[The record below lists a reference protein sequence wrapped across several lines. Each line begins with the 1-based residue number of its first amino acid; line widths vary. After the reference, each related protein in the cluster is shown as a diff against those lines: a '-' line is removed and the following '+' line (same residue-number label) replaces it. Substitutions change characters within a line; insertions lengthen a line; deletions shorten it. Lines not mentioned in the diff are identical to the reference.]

1 MHYTYFSILSNLIL
15 KSAQKYVIINKI
27 TSNSYETEKIMKLD
41 TKKTFL
47 VGFAFLAITAFWQMY
62 DGLIPKMLNDTFNL
76 SPTLSGVIMAA
87 DNVLALFLLPLFG
100 RISDRCNTRIGKR
113 RPFII
118 VGMIL
123 TLIIMI
129 WIPIIDNAYFAAPSA
144 SLKILFIGVLAML
157 LITMALYRSPAVALM
172 PDITPKPLRSKANA
186 IINLMGAVGGVLYL
200 LFTSVMYPN
209 SKTAELEHVNYVP
222 LFIAVM
228 AVIFISLA
236 MIIFFVNEPKLAKK
250 QQEYEAAHP
259 EENLTKTDA
268 NNKST
273 MPKPVKRSLIF
284 LLLSVAFWYIGY
296 NGISTFFT
304 TFTEE
309 VWGVGIGGASLCLT
323 IATGAAIVCYIPA
336 GIIASKIGR
345 KKTIIA
351 GVLLLALSFLV
362 GFIYTL
368 FVNFFHPALYVLF
381 AFVGIA
387 WATINV
393 NSFPMVVE
401 MCHGSDIGK
410 FTGLY
415 YTFSMA
421 AQIVTPIVAGFLIE
435 KIDFKVL
442 FLYSAIFVFLSFVTM
457 CFVMHG
463 DTKIERKKGLEAF
476 DVDVD

>member
-1 MHYTYFSILSNLIL
+1 
-15 KSAQKYVIINKI
+15 
-27 TSNSYETEKIMKLD
+27 MKLD
-41 TKKTFL
+41 KKRTFL

-62 DGLIPKMLNDTFNL
+62 DGIIPKMLQETFGLNT
-76 SPTLSGVIMAA
+76 TLSGIIMAA

-100 RISDRCNTRIGKR
+100 RLSDKCNAKIGKR

-118 VGMIL
+118 TGMIFTIL
-123 TLIIMI
+123 LMI
-129 WIPIIDNAYFAAPSA
+129 WIPIIDNSYSRSA
-144 SLKILFIGVLAML
+144 SLAKIILFIGILALL
-157 LITMALYRSPAVALM
+157 LITMSFYRSPAVALM

-200 LFTSVMYPN
+200 LFTAIMYPN
-209 SKTAELEHVNYVP
+209 SKTEGMEHVNYIP

-228 AVIFISLA
+228 AVIFVSLII
-236 MIIFFVNEPKLAKK
+236 IIFFVNEPKLSKA
-250 QQEYEAAHP
+250 QRDYEDAHP
-259 EENLTKTDA
+259 EEDLTERDGD
-268 NNKST
+268 NKNI
-273 MPKPVKRSLIF
+273 MPRPVKRSLIF

-304 TFTEE
+304 TFTEK

-323 IATGAAIVCYIPA
+323 IATASAIVCYIPA
-336 GIIASKIGR
+336 GILASKIGR

-351 GVLLLALSFLV
+351 GVLLLAVSFLT

-368 FVNFFHPALYVLF
+368 LFNAFHPALYVLF
-381 AFVGIA
+381 ALVGIA

-401 MCHGSDIGK
+401 MCHGSDVGK

-421 AQIVTPIVAGFLIE
+421 AQIVTPIVAGFLID
-435 KIDFKVL
+435 KIGYRVL
-442 FLYSAIFVFLSFVTM
+442 FIYSAVFVFLSFVTM
-457 CFVMHG
+457 CFVRHG

-476 DVDVD
+476 DVD

>member
-1 MHYTYFSILSNLIL
+1 
-15 KSAQKYVIINKI
+15 
-27 TSNSYETEKIMKLD
+27 MKLD

-62 DGLIPKMLNDTFNL
+62 DGIIPKMLTTTFGLNT
-76 SPTLSGVIMAA
+76 TLSGVIMAA
-87 DNVLALFLLPLFG
+87 DNVLALFLLPIFG
-100 RISDRCNTRIGKR
+100 RLSDRFDSPIGKR

-118 VGMIL
+118 IGMIL
-123 TLIIMI
+123 TMIIMI
-129 WIPIIDNAYFAAPSA
+129 WIPIIDNSYFAIPATT
-144 SLKILFIGVLAML
+144 KIILFIGVLFFL
-157 LITMALYRSPAVALM
+157 LITMSLYRSPAVALM

-186 IINLMGAVGGVLYL
+186 IINLMGAVGGVLFL
-200 LFTSVMYPN
+200 IFTSIMYPN
-209 SKTAELEHVNYVP
+209 SKTEALEHVNYIP

-228 AVIFISLA
+228 AVIFVSLI

-250 QQEYEAAHP
+250 QKEYEEAHP
-259 EENLTKTDA
+259 EENLMLETSENKTV
-268 NNKST
+268 
-273 MPKPVKRSLIF
+273 MPRPVKRSLIF

-323 IATGAAIVCYIPA
+323 IATAAAIVCYIPA
-336 GIIASKIGR
+336 GVLASKIGR

-351 GVLLLALSFLV
+351 GVLLLAASFFV

-368 FVNFFHPALYVLF
+368 LVNTFHPALYILF

-401 MCHGSDIGK
+401 MCHGDDIGK

-421 AQIVTPIVAGFLIE
+421 AQIITPIAAGFLID
-435 KIDFKVL
+435 KIDYKVL
-442 FLYSAIFVFLSFVTM
+442 FLYSAIFVFLSFITM
-457 CFVMHG
+457 CFVKHG

>member
-1 MHYTYFSILSNLIL
+1 
-15 KSAQKYVIINKI
+15 
-27 TSNSYETEKIMKLD
+27 MKLD
-41 TKKTFL
+41 TKRTFL

-62 DGLIPKMLNDTFNL
+62 DGLIPKILTDTFNL
-76 SPTLSGVIMAA
+76 SPTVSGIIMAA

-100 RISDRCNTRIGKR
+100 RLSDKCRSPLGKR

-118 VGMIL
+118 VGMIATMVL
-123 TLIIMI
+123 MI
-129 WIPIIDNAYFAAPSA
+129 WIPIIDNSYFAFPS
-144 SLKILFIGVLAML
+144 LTKIILFIGVLAL
-157 LITMALYRSPAVALM
+157 LLLTMSFYRSPSVALM

-200 LFTSVMYPN
+200 IFTAIMYPE
-209 SKTAELEHVNYVP
+209 SKTSGVDHVNYLP

-228 AVIFISLA
+228 AVIFVSLII
-236 MIIFFVNEPKLAKK
+236 MIFFVNEPKLAKA
-250 QQEYEAAHP
+250 QQEYENAHP
-259 EENLTKTDA
+259 EENLTETTE
-268 NNKST
+268 NNKAVL
-273 MPKPVKRSLIF
+273 PKPVKRSLIF

-296 NGISTFFT
+296 NGIVTFFT
-304 TFTEE
+304 NFTQN
-309 VWGVGIGGASLCLT
+309 VWGVGIGGASTCLT

-336 GIIASKIGR
+336 GIVASKIGR

-351 GVLLLALSFLV
+351 GALLLASSFLA

-368 FVNFFHPALYVLF
+368 FVNTFHPALYVLF
-381 AFVGIA
+381 ALVGIA

-421 AQIVTPIVAGFLIE
+421 AQIVTPIIAGFLIE
-435 KIDFKVL
+435 KIDYKVL
-442 FLYSAIFVFLSFVTM
+442 FLYSAIFVFLSFITM
-457 CFVMHG
+457 CFVKHG

-476 DVDVD
+476 DVD

>member
-1 MHYTYFSILSNLIL
+1 
-15 KSAQKYVIINKI
+15 
-27 TSNSYETEKIMKLD
+27 MKLD
-41 TKKTFL
+41 TKRTFL

-62 DGLIPKMLNDTFNL
+62 DGLIPKILTDTFNL
-76 SPTLSGVIMAA
+76 SPTVSGIIMAA

-100 RISDRCNTRIGKR
+100 RLSDKCRSPLGKR

-118 VGMIL
+118 VGMIATMVL
-123 TLIIMI
+123 MI
-129 WIPIIDNAYFAAPSA
+129 WIPIIDNSYFACPS
-144 SLKILFIGVLAML
+144 LTKIILFIGVLAL
-157 LITMALYRSPAVALM
+157 LLLTMSFYRSPSVALM

-200 LFTSVMYPN
+200 IFTAIMYPE
-209 SKTAELEHVNYVP
+209 SKTSGVDHVNYLP

-228 AVIFISLA
+228 AVIFVSLII
-236 MIIFFVNEPKLAKK
+236 MIFFVNEPKLAKA
-250 QQEYEAAHP
+250 QQEYEDAHP
-259 EENLTKTDA
+259 EENLTETTE
-268 NNKST
+268 NNKAIL
-273 MPKPVKRSLIF
+273 PKPVKRSLIF

-296 NGISTFFT
+296 NGIVTFFT
-304 TFTEE
+304 NFTQN
-309 VWGVGIGGASLCLT
+309 VWGVGIGGASTCLT

-336 GIIASKIGR
+336 GILASKIGR

-351 GVLLLALSFLV
+351 GALLLASSFLA

-368 FVNFFHPALYVLF
+368 FVNTFHPALYVLF
-381 AFVGIA
+381 ALVGIA

-421 AQIVTPIVAGFLIE
+421 AQIVTPIIAGFLIE
-435 KIDFKVL
+435 KIDYKVL
-442 FLYSAIFVFLSFVTM
+442 FLYSAIFVFLSFITM
-457 CFVMHG
+457 CFVKHG

-476 DVDVD
+476 DVD

>member
-1 MHYTYFSILSNLIL
+1 
-15 KSAQKYVIINKI
+15 
-27 TSNSYETEKIMKLD
+27 MKLD
-41 TKKTFL
+41 TKRTFL

-62 DGLIPKMLNDTFNL
+62 DGLIPKILTDTFDL
-76 SPTLSGVIMAA
+76 SPTVSGIIMAA

-100 RISDRCNTRIGKR
+100 RLSDKCRSPLGKR

-118 VGMIL
+118 VGMIATMVL
-123 TLIIMI
+123 MI
-129 WIPIIDNAYFAAPSA
+129 WIPIIDNSYFAFPS
-144 SLKILFIGVLAML
+144 LTKIILFIGVLAL
-157 LITMALYRSPAVALM
+157 LLLTMSFYRSPSVALM

-200 LFTSVMYPN
+200 IFTAIMYPE
-209 SKTAELEHVNYVP
+209 SKTSGVDHVNYLP

-228 AVIFISLA
+228 AVIFVSLII
-236 MIIFFVNEPKLAKK
+236 MIFFVNEPKLAKA
-250 QQEYEAAHP
+250 QQEYENAHP
-259 EENLTKTDA
+259 EENLTETTE
-268 NNKST
+268 NNKAVL
-273 MPKPVKRSLIF
+273 PKPVKRSLIF

-296 NGISTFFT
+296 NGIVTFFT
-304 TFTEE
+304 NFTQN
-309 VWGVGIGGASLCLT
+309 VWGVGIGGASTCLT

-336 GIIASKIGR
+336 GILASKIGR

-351 GVLLLALSFLV
+351 GALLLASSFLA

-368 FVNFFHPALYVLF
+368 FVNTFHPALYVLF
-381 AFVGIA
+381 ALVGIA

-421 AQIVTPIVAGFLIE
+421 AQIVTPIIAGFLIE
-435 KIDFKVL
+435 KIDYKVL
-442 FLYSAIFVFLSFVTM
+442 FLYSAIFVFLSFITM
-457 CFVMHG
+457 CFVKHG

>member
-1 MHYTYFSILSNLIL
+1 MKL
-15 KSAQKYVIINKI
+15 
-27 TSNSYETEKIMKLD
+27 KLD
-41 TKKTFL
+41 TKRTFL

-62 DGLIPKMLNDTFNL
+62 DGLVPKILKETFGLNEIV
-76 SPTLSGVIMAA
+76 SGIIMAA

-100 RISDRCNTRIGKR
+100 RLSDRCNTKIGKR

-118 VGMIL
+118 IGMIFTML
-123 TLIIMI
+123 LMI
-129 WIPIIDNAYFAAPSA
+129 WIPIIDNSYFAAPSFA
-144 SLKILFIGVLAML
+144 KIVLFIGILCL
-157 LITMALYRSPAVALM
+157 LLVTMAFYRSPSVALM

-209 SKTAELEHVNYVP
+209 SKTEGAAHVNYFP

-228 AVIFISLA
+228 VVILISLA

-250 QQEYEAAHP
+250 QQEYEDAHP
-259 EENLTKTDA
+259 EENLLEVTED
-268 NNKST
+268 NKMV

-304 TFTEE
+304 NFTQE

-323 IATGAAIVCYIPA
+323 IATASAIVCYIPA
-336 GIIASKIGR
+336 GILASKIGR

-351 GVLLLALSFLV
+351 GVLLLAASFLA

-368 FVNFFHPALYVLF
+368 LVNVFHPALYVLF
-381 AFVGIA
+381 AIVGIA

-421 AQIVTPIVAGFLIE
+421 AQIVTPIVAGFLIN
-435 KIDFKVL
+435 KINYKVL

-457 CFVMHG
+457 CFVKHG

-476 DVDVD
+476 DVD

>member
-1 MHYTYFSILSNLIL
+1 
-15 KSAQKYVIINKI
+15 
-27 TSNSYETEKIMKLD
+27 MKLD
-41 TKKTFL
+41 TKRTFL

-62 DGLIPKMLNDTFNL
+62 DGLIPKILTDTFNL
-76 SPTLSGVIMAA
+76 SPTVSGIIMAA

-100 RISDRCNTRIGKR
+100 RLSDKCRTPLGKR

-118 VGMIL
+118 VGMIATMVL
-123 TLIIMI
+123 MI
-129 WIPIIDNAYFAAPSA
+129 WIPIIDNSYFAFPS
-144 SLKILFIGVLAML
+144 LTKIILFIGVLAL
-157 LITMALYRSPAVALM
+157 LLLTMAFYRSPSVALM

-186 IINLMGAVGGVLYL
+186 IINLMGAIGGVLYL
-200 LFTSVMYPN
+200 IFTAVMYPE
-209 SKTAELEHVNYVP
+209 SKTAGADHVNYLP

-228 AVIFISLA
+228 AVIFISL
-236 MIIFFVNEPKLAKK
+236 MIMIFFVNEPKLAKV
-250 QQEYEAAHP
+250 QQEYEDAHP
-259 EENLTKTDA
+259 EENLTETTE
-268 NNKST
+268 NNKAV

-296 NGISTFFT
+296 NGIVTFFT
-304 TFTEE
+304 NFTQN
-309 VWGVGIGGASLCLT
+309 VWGVGIGGASTCLT

-336 GIIASKIGR
+336 GILASKIGR

-351 GVLLLALSFLV
+351 GALLLASSFLT

-368 FVNFFHPALYVLF
+368 FVNTFHPALYVLF
-381 AFVGIA
+381 ALVGIA

-421 AQIVTPIVAGFLIE
+421 AQIVTPIIAGFLIE
-435 KIDFKVL
+435 KIDYKVL
-442 FLYSAIFVFLSFVTM
+442 FLYSAIFVFLSFITM
-457 CFVMHG
+457 CFVKHG

-476 DVDVD
+476 DVD

>member
-1 MHYTYFSILSNLIL
+1 
-15 KSAQKYVIINKI
+15 
-27 TSNSYETEKIMKLD
+27 MKLD
-41 TKKTFL
+41 TKRTFL

-62 DGLIPKMLNDTFNL
+62 DGLIPKMLSETFNL
-76 SPTLSGVIMAA
+76 NTTISGIIMAA
-87 DNVLALFLLPLFG
+87 DNVLALFLLPIFG
-100 RISDRCNTRIGKR
+100 RLSDRCDTKIGKR

-118 VGMIL
+118 VGMIM
-123 TLIIMI
+123 TIILMI
-129 WIPIIDNAYFAAPSA
+129 WIPIIDNLYFNSPSPA
-144 SLKILFIGVLAML
+144 KIILFIGVLGMIL
-157 LITMALYRSPAVALM
+157 LTMSFYRSPAVALM

-200 LFTSVMYPN
+200 LFTAVMYPE
-209 SKTAELEHVNYVP
+209 SKTKDLEHVDYIP

-228 AVIFISLA
+228 GVIFVSLI

-250 QQEYEAAHP
+250 QKEYEDTHP
-259 EENLTKTDA
+259 EENLTETTGDNKTV
-268 NNKST
+268 

-304 TFTEE
+304 TFTEK

-323 IATGAAIVCYIPA
+323 IATGAAIICYIPA
-336 GIIASKIGR
+336 GILASKIGR

-351 GVLLLALSFLV
+351 GVLLLAASFLV

-368 FVNFFHPALYVLF
+368 FVHTFHPALYVLF

-401 MCHGSDIGK
+401 MCAGSDIGK

-421 AQIVTPIVAGFLIE
+421 AQIVTPIAAGFLIE
-435 KIDFKVL
+435 KIDYKVL

-457 CFVMHG
+457 CFVKHG

>member
-1 MHYTYFSILSNLIL
+1 
-15 KSAQKYVIINKI
+15 
-27 TSNSYETEKIMKLD
+27 MKLD
-41 TKKTFL
+41 TKRTFL

-62 DGLIPKMLNDTFNL
+62 DGLIPKILSDTFNL
-76 SPTLSGVIMAA
+76 SPTVSGIIMAA
-87 DNVLALFLLPLFG
+87 DNVLALFLLPFFG
-100 RISDRCNTRIGKR
+100 RLSDKCRTPLGKR

-118 VGMIL
+118 VGMIATMVL
-123 TLIIMI
+123 MI
-129 WIPIIDNAYFAAPSA
+129 WIPIIDNSYFAFPS
-144 SLKILFIGVLAML
+144 LTKIILFIGVLAL
-157 LITMALYRSPAVALM
+157 LLLTMAFYRSPSVALM

-186 IINLMGAVGGVLYL
+186 IINLMGAIGGVLYL
-200 LFTSVMYPN
+200 IFTAVMYPE
-209 SKTAELEHVNYVP
+209 SKTSGVDHVNYLP

-228 AVIFISLA
+228 AVIFISL
-236 MIIFFVNEPKLAKK
+236 MIMIFFVNEPKLAKV
-250 QQEYEAAHP
+250 QQEYEDAHP
-259 EENLTKTDA
+259 EENLTETTE
-268 NNKST
+268 NNKAV

-296 NGISTFFT
+296 NGIVTFFT
-304 TFTEE
+304 NFTQN
-309 VWGVGIGGASLCLT
+309 VWGVGIGGASTCLT

-336 GIIASKIGR
+336 GILASKIGR

-351 GVLLLALSFLV
+351 GVLLLAISFLV

-368 FVNFFHPALYVLF
+368 CVNTFHPALYVLF

-421 AQIVTPIVAGFLIE
+421 AQIITPIAAGFLIE

-442 FLYSAIFVFLSFVTM
+442 FLYSAIFVFLSFITM

-463 DTKIERKKGLEAF
+463 DTRVERKKGLEAF